1 MTEESTPQGGRQT
14 AGPAAAT
21 PRPEHQRD
29 YLQWHADYDD
39 PDSDLS
45 RRLAVVQGHLRD
57 RLDGTTGPIRVLS
70 VCSGDGRDILGVLAG
85 REDRERLSGV
95 LLELHEGV
103 AANARHRIDE
113 LGLADRFEVR
123 TVDAGLSDSYVGAVP
138 ADIVLLVGIF
148 GNIHPPEIKALIDTV
163 PQLAQSGALVLWSR
177 GRSAPGGGGRTNELA
192 CWLRE
197 AGCTEISITAPE
209 DTQFVVGAAEFRGTT
224 EPLRTGRRLFT
235 FFR

>member
-1 MTEESTPQGGRQT
+1 MTEEH
-14 AGPAAAT
+14 A
-21 PRPEHQRD
+21 PESQQRD

-57 RLDGTTGPIRVLS
+57 RLDATSGPIRVLS
-70 VCSGDGRDILGVLAG
+70 VCSGDGRDIFGVLAG
-85 REDRERLSGV
+85 REDRGRVSGV

-103 AANARHRIDE
+103 AANARQRIDE

-123 TVDAGLSDSYVGAVP
+123 TLDAGLSDSYVNAVP

-163 PQLAQSGALVLWSR
+163 PQFAQPGALVLWSR
-177 GRSAPGGGGRTNELA
+177 GRSAPGGGGRTHEVA
-192 CWLRE
+192 GWLRE
-197 AGCTEISITAPE
+197 AGCIDIAITAPE
-209 DTQFVVGAAEFRGTT
+209 DAQFVVGAAEFRGHP
-224 EPLRTGRRLFT
+224 EPLVAGRRIFT